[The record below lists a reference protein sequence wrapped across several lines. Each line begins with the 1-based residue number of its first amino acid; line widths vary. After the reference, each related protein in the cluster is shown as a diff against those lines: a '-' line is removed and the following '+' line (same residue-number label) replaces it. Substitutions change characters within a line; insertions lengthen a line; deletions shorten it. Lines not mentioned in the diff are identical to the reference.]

1 MNSDWILSMLPHIC
15 LGMGGF
21 LIFCAGGF
29 LKKRPADLLFGMA
42 VAAALLSG
50 LAVFFFP
57 QGADNPNQMLDIDG
71 FGAYFYLLLT
81 VITLLALLF
90 ARQYARHQ
98 GFSGDEFY
106 GILLFAALSMFLT
119 AGALHWLAFFLGVE
133 FLSISFY
140 ILIALSTRKPGSSEA
155 ALKYFIMGSVA
166 GAFLVFGIAVL
177 YAATG
182 TMVIADSLGPYA
194 DPAQQN
200 LILLGFSLI
209 LVGIGF
215 KLSLVPFHFWT
226 PDVYQGAPAPVT
238 AFLSTG
244 AKLCVLAALVR
255 FGAASAEWLWTFM
268 TPVLWIMAALTMIGG
283 NIAALTQERLKRL
296 LAYSSMAHMGYL
308 LMGLLAIRETGPGP
322 FLFYAA
328 VYGLMDIGAFGSVA
342 LLSPADPEAVD
353 REDLADYRGIGLSH
367 PLVGGTLA
375 ISLLSLAGL
384 PPTGGFFGKF
394 VLFRAALLDDF
405 EVLAVIGILTAIVSI
420 YVYLKVIVA
429 LYFSPRTGE
438 RMVPEPPL
446 LGRAAGVAVMVLI
459 VWMGVFP
466 SPLLEVIGRMIG
478 GF

>member
-1 MNSDWILSMLPHIC
+1 MSDWLLSMLPHIC

-21 LIFCAGGF
+21 LVFCAGGF

-42 VAAALLSG
+42 LGAAVLAG

-57 QGADNPNQMLDIDG
+57 QGAENPNKMLDIDA
-71 FGAYFYLLLT
+71 FGAYFYLLLAG
-81 VITLLALLF
+81 ITILTLLF
-90 ARQYARHQ
+90 ARQYARHK

-182 TMVIADSLGPYA
+182 SMVIAESLGPYA

-255 FGAASAEWLWTFM
+255 FGAASAEWLWEFI
-268 TPVLWIMAALTMIGG
+268 TPVLWIMAALTMAWG
-283 NIAALTQERLKRL
+283 NIAALTQQRMKRL

-308 LMGLLAIRETGPGP
+308 LMALLAIREAGPGP
-322 FLFYAA
+322 FLFYAT
-328 VYGLMDIGAFGSVA
+328 VYGLMDLGAFGSAA
-342 LLSPADPEAVD
+342 LLSSADPEAGD
-353 REDLADYRGIGLSH
+353 REDLKDYQGLGFSH
-367 PLVGGTLA
+367 PLIGGVLA

-394 VLFRAALLDDF
+394 VLFRAALQGDF
-405 EVLAVIGILTAIVSI
+405 EALAVIGILTAIVSI

-429 LYFSPRTGE
+429 LYFSPQTG
-438 RMVPEPPL
+438 RIPVPEPPM
-446 LGRAAGVAVMVLI
+446 LGRAAGIAVMVLI

-466 SPLLEVIGRMIG
+466 SPLLEVIEGIVG
-478 GF
+478 GY

>member
-1 MNSDWILSMLPHIC
+1 MSDWLLSMLPHIC

-21 LIFCAGGF
+21 LVFCAGGF
-29 LKKRPADLLFGMA
+29 LKERPADLLFGMA
-42 VAAALLSG
+42 LAAVFLAG
-50 LAVFFFP
+50 LTVFFFP
-57 QGADNPNQMLDIDG
+57 QGAKNPNKMLDIDA
-71 FGAYFYLLLT
+71 FGAYFYLLLA
-81 VITLLALLF
+81 VITILALLF
-90 ARQYARHQ
+90 ARQYARHK

-140 ILIALSTRKPGSSEA
+140 VLIALSTRQPGSSEA

-166 GAFLVFGIAVL
+166 GAFLAFGIAVL

-182 TMVIADSLGPYA
+182 SMVIADSLGPYA
-194 DPAQQN
+194 VPAQQN
-200 LILLGFSLI
+200 LILLGFSLL

-226 PDVYQGAPAPVT
+226 PDVYQGAPAPIT

-244 AKLCVLAALVR
+244 AKLCLLAALVR
-255 FGAASAEWLWTFM
+255 FGTASAEWLWDFI
-268 TPVLWIMAALTMIGG
+268 TPVLWIIAALTMVWG

-308 LMGLLAIRETGPGP
+308 LMALLAIRESGPGP

-328 VYGLMDIGAFGSVA
+328 VYGLMDLGVFGSVA
-342 LLSPADPEAVD
+342 LLSPVDPETAD
-353 REDLADYRGIGLSH
+353 REDLAAYRGIGFSH
-367 PLVGGTLA
+367 PLIGGVLA
-375 ISLLSLAGL
+375 VSLLSLAGL

-394 VLFRAALLDDF
+394 VLFRAALSGEF
-405 EVLAVIGILTAIVSI
+405 EALAVIGILAAIVSV

-429 LYFSPRTGE
+429 LYFSPRTGGIP
-438 RMVPEPPL
+438 VPEPPL
-446 LGRAAGVAVMVLI
+446 PGRAAGIIVMVLL

-466 SPLLEVIGRMIG
+466 SPFLEFIGRIAG